1 MFASVAWR
9 DALLENAMNFLLRRL
24 FRALCPRPQARAS
37 RHARL
42 EVEEL
47 SERLMR
53 ATVPSLAAVT
63 RALDF
68 VTTAPSHRQLKI
80 VAETDNGN
88 GNGSCTGQFTDSRFG
103 FSASVSGNSTLK
115 HVPNG
120 VNSRVDYGLSYG
132 GIGYSGLGNVYSEVI
147 GGGDF
152 TTASVNTPACSAT
165 QYTPGVS
172 SGSYSGS
179 DTEYGFSLHNLKGSY
194 SVYMTAA
201 VGNNDNDYPVE
212 WIH

>member
-24 FRALCPRPQARAS
+24 FRALCPRPQARAP
-37 RHARL
+37 RRTWL

-53 ATVPSLAAVT
+53 ATVPSLAGVT
-63 RALDF
+63 GALDF
-68 VTTAPSHRQLKI
+68 VTAPSYRQLKV
-80 VAETDNGN
+80 VAETDSGN
-88 GNGSCTGQFTDSRFG
+88 GTGSFTGPCTDSRFA
-103 FSASVSGNSTLK
+103 FSASVSGNITLK
-115 HVPNG
+115 HVISGLNG
-120 VNSRVDYGLSYG
+120 RYDDGWSDS
-132 GIGYSGLGNVYSEVI
+132 GIGSSVIGKLYSEV
-147 GGGDF
+147 GGDF

-165 QYTPGVS
+165 QYTPGVAS
-172 SGSYSGS
+172 RSYSGS
-179 DTEYGFSLHNLKGSY
+179 DTEYGFSLNNLNGSY

-201 VGNNDNDYPVE
+201 VGNNDNDYQVE